1 MGVFYLTLEQAIST
15 HGNTIDVSGGGTKGH
30 LDLGVLEG
38 VLEHIQ
44 NDDYYPEFT
53 DKLTH
58 LFFSA
63 CKFHCFQDGNKRIA
77 ITLSMQMLL
86 FNGHLGCIKSFA
98 RDMENIS
105 YHVAA
110 GNIDKELL
118 RDIIH
123 AQIKDELE
131 DESLKLRIFNAISKQ
146 KPEISQ
152 EIRDEL

>member
-1 MGVFYLTLEQAIST
+1 M
-15 HGNTIDVSGGGTKGH
+15 GH
-30 LDLGVLEG
+30 LDLGVLDG

-44 NDDYYPEFT
+44 NDDYYPEFE

-77 ITLSMQMLL
+77 ITLCAQLL
-86 FNGHLGCIKSFA
+86 LLNGYLYCAGTFI

-110 GNIDKELL
+110 GRIDKVLL
-118 RDIIH
+118 RDLIT
-123 AQIKDELE
+123 ATLADELD
-131 DESLKLRIFNAISKQ
+131 DEELKLRLLLAIT
-146 KPEISQ
+146 Q
-152 EIRDEL
+152 ED

>member
-1 MGVFYLTLEQAIST
+1 MAWTYLTLEQAIEVHRKT
-15 HGNTIDVSGGGTKGH
+15 VEVSGGGAMGH

-44 NDDYYPEFT
+44 NDDYYPEFE

-77 ITLSMQMLL
+77 ITLCAQLL
-86 FNGHLGCIKSFA
+86 LLNGYLYCAGTFI

-105 YHVAA
+105 YHVAS
-110 GNIDKELL
+110 GRIEKPLL
-118 RDIIH
+118 RDLM
-123 AQIKDELE
+123 AATLADELD
-131 DESLKLRIFNAISKQ
+131 DESLKLRLLDA
-146 KPEISQ
+146 ISQ
-152 EIRDEL
+152 EEQL